1 MPDTEANCSRHRA
14 PEPEVIPGT
23 HLLFLQR
30 ISDRLSHD
38 LGNPISNLL
47 AGLRLLEQEFPSD
60 DEEQETV
67 RLLVEQVKRIEHI
80 VDRNRDALR
89 RPVFR
94 PYLLPLQVAVRNAL
108 RSLPELAAQ
117 GGVRLSVSPD
127 LGEQAQA
134 VVDEPLLW
142 NAVANLVR
150 NAIEATPAGGLVQVR
165 LAPLEPDALAEAYPT
180 FRRAVARLTVRDE
193 GAGIPP
199 RIRGRLFDPYVSTK
213 ARGSGLG
220 LAIARDLIESH
231 GGLLRCEEGGGPGA
245 IFHVDLP
252 LGRPAPCWRRWT
264 EREGCERC
272 AVKLESLG
280 ACCWARRA
288 AESHPDPQTR
298 RKDCLR
304 CPVLHEASLRYHQP
318 AEPTPGSSGH

>member
-1 MPDTEANCSRHRA
+1 MPDTEANRSCHLA
-14 PEPEVIPGT
+14 PEPEAIPGT

-47 AGLRLLEQEFPSD
+47 AGLRLLEQELPGD

-80 VDRNRDALR
+80 VVRNREALR

-94 PYLLPLQVAVRNAL
+94 PYLLPLQAAVRNAL

-117 GGVRLSVSPD
+117 GDVRLSES
-127 LGEQAQA
+127 LELSEEAQA

-150 NAIEATPAGGLVQVR
+150 NAIEATPAGGRVQVH
-165 LAPLEPDALAEAYPT
+165 LAPLEPRALAEAYPT
-180 FRRAVARLTVRDE
+180 FGRAVARLTVRDE
-193 GAGIPP
+193 GGGIPP
-199 RIRGRLFDPYVSTK
+199 RLRGRLFNPYVSTK

-220 LAIARDLIESH
+220 LAIARDIIESH
-231 GGLLRCEEGGGPGA
+231 GGMLRCEEGAGPGA
-245 IFHVDLP
+245 VFHVDLP
-252 LGRPAPCWRRWT
+252 LGRPAPCWTRRA
-264 EREGCERC
+264 EPAGCERC

-280 ACCWARRA
+280 CCCWARRA
-288 AESHPDPQTR
+288 AESRPDPHTR

-304 CPVLHEASLRYHQP
+304 CPVLREASLCYHQP
-318 AEPTPGSSGH
+318 APPPPDTGGH